1 MKKLGRPGRFWQYWK
16 KTLGADYEQLL
27 RAFFSNFQ
35 GQKTFQI
42 YLKNILASAFKN
54 LIAYRWEK
62 IESILFW
69 VEIGYSHTIEC
80 VWERG
85 TSMFPV
91 LDTNLVLT
99 ISLVRCIW
107 TTKNN
112 KNLIFRIKFSRLLIS
127 KYIVGNLN

>member
-1 MKKLGRPGRFWQYWK
+1 
-16 KTLGADYEQLL
+16 L

-80 VWERG
+80 VWERR

-99 ISLVRCIW
+99 KLW
-107 TTKNN
+107 FDLYGPLKTTKIWS
-112 KNLIFRIKFSRLLIS
+112 LELDLVDF
-127 KYIVGNLN
+127 